1 MIFKIAATNFV
12 VVFLYSKPSLNM
24 FHLVPARV
32 MNFSMGLEDRYAG
45 EVAHAFSFGEQ
56 RFLTGCFNRLWSMEQ
71 YPDEKQR
78 GEPMYKHDWH
88 RTVVEFIGFAF
99 TEGAAGN
106 VFRVVDGNRNVRVSG
121 WYLQVWFESDDVEAT
136 VGWTRQAILEYD
148 TMDITSKLILLQR
161 WFRKSNARRRPRR
174 LALAMALH
182 PRLGN
187 GSWLTNIPTEL
198 ARTLI
203 LAAT

>member
-32 MNFSMGLEDRYAG
+32 MNFFVGLSSKYRG

-56 RFLTGCFNRLWSMEQ
+56 RFLTGCINRLWSMKQ
-71 YPDEKQR
+71 YPENKQR
-78 GEPMYKHDWH
+78 GVPMYKHDWH

-99 TEGAAGN
+99 TEGALGN
-106 VFRVVDGNRNVRVSG
+106 VFRVVDGNRDVRVSG
-121 WYLQVWFESDDVEAT
+121 WYVQVWFQSDDVEAT
-136 VGWTRQAILEYD
+136 RGWTRQAILEYD
-148 TMDITSKLILLQR
+148 TMDVTSKLILLQR

-187 GSWLTNIPTEL
+187 GSSLSIIPTEL
-198 ARTLI
+198 AYTLM

>member
-32 MNFSMGLEDRYAG
+32 RNFSMGLEDRYAG

-56 RFLTGCFNRLWSMEQ
+56 RFLTGCINRLWSMKQ
-71 YPDEKQR
+71 YPENKQR
-78 GEPMYKHDWH
+78 GVPMYKHDGH
-88 RTVVEFIGFAF
+88 RTAEFIGFAF
-99 TEGAAGN
+99 HEGAGN
-106 VFRVVDGNRNVRVSG
+106 VFRVVDGNRDVRVSG
-121 WYLQVWFESDDVEAT
+121 WYVQVWFQSDDVEAT
-136 VGWTRQAILEYD
+136 RGWTRQAILEYD

>member
-32 MNFSMGLEDRYAG
+32 IKDSIQGEHSFTGED
-45 EVAHAFSFGEQ
+45 AHAFSFGWQ
-56 RFLTGCFNRLWSMEQ
+56 RFLTGCSNRLWSMKQ
-71 YPDEKQR
+71 YPENKQR
-78 GEPMYKHDWH
+78 GVPMYKHDWH
-88 RTVVEFIGFAF
+88 RTVESIGFAF
-99 TEGAAGN
+99 TKGAGN
-106 VFRVVDGNRNVRVSG
+106 VFRVVDGNRDVRVSG

-136 VGWTRQAILEYD
+136 LGWTRQAILEYD

-187 GSWLTNIPTEL
+187 GSWLSNIPTEL
-198 ARTLI
+198 AHILI